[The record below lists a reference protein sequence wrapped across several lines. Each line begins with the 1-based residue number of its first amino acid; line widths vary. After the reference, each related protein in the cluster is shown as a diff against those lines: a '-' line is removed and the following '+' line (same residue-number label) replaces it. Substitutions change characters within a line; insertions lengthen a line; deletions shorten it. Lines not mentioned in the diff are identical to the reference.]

1 MAGRRQQIRIKRPLK
16 KLVPYLLQAKEQNMN
31 EADTVRRVTKVLE
44 DALGYDPLVEISR
57 EAQLKGKYLDLL
69 IKVDDVA
76 RLTVEAKRAGIKL
89 RDRHIDQ
96 AYTYAS
102 TNNIPWVLLT
112 NGVVW
117 NLYHLTFE
125 EGIEYERA
133 FSVDFSKHDLDAA
146 ADKLVLLHR
155 ENVRKGGLEDFWECQ
170 IALSWPSIAKAL
182 FQEDV
187 LRRIRREIRRTAG
200 ILIDTEDLSE
210 RLREMMSPEVRET
223 IGQVKVRKRTRRR
236 KTTGREDDL
245 CEPESAATTK
255 AQADAGDRPSGPPA
269 KDSSQL

>member
-1 MAGRRQQIRIKRPLK
+1 MHIKRPLRK
-16 KLVPYLLQAKEQNMN
+16 MVPYLLQAKEQNMN

-44 DALGYDPLVEISR
+44 DVLGYDPLVEISR

-69 IKVDDVA
+69 IKVNDVA
-76 RLTVEAKRAGIKL
+76 KFIVEVKRAGIKL

-102 TNNIPWVLLT
+102 TNNLPWILLT

-133 FSVDFSKHDLDAA
+133 FSVDFSKLDLDAA
-146 ADKLVLLHR
+146 SDKLVLLHR
-155 ENVRKGGLEDFWECQ
+155 ENVRKGGLESYWECQ

-187 LRRIRREIRRTAG
+187 LRRIRREIRHTAG

-223 IGQVKVRKRTRRR
+223 IGQVRVRKKSRR
-236 KTTGREDDL
+236 KKIRGQTRDKSVSEPAERTETLEDTGGI
-245 CEPESAATTK
+245 EPDTE
-255 AQADAGDRPSGPPA
+255 
-269 KDSSQL
+269 L

>member
-1 MAGRRQQIRIKRPLK
+1 
-16 KLVPYLLQAKEQNMN
+16 MN

-44 DALGYDPLVEISR
+44 DALGYDPMLEIGR

-76 RLTVEAKRAGIKL
+76 RLIVEVKRAGIKL

-133 FSVDFSKHDLDAA
+133 FSLDFSKLDLEAA
-146 ADKLVLLHR
+146 ADKLALLHR

-223 IGQVKVRKRTRRR
+223 IGQVKVRKRSRRR
-236 KTTGREDDL
+236 KIQDQERSPRL
-245 CEPESAATTK
+245 PESTT
-255 AQADAGDRPSGPPA
+255 APGTQGNVSNMSPVPPV
-269 KDSSQL
+269 KDTSQL

>member
-1 MAGRRQQIRIKRPLK
+1 
-16 KLVPYLLQAKEQNMN
+16 MN

-44 DALGYDPLVEISR
+44 DVLGYDPLAEISR
-57 EAQLKGKYLDLL
+57 EAQLKGKYLDIL

-76 RLTVEAKRAGIKL
+76 KLIVEVKRAGIKL

-125 EGIEYERA
+125 EGIEYEKA
-133 FSVDFSKHDLDAA
+133 FSLDFSKLDLDAA
-146 ADKLVLLHR
+146 ADKLALLHR
-155 ENVRKGGLEDFWECQ
+155 ENVLKGGLEDFWECQ

-187 LRRIRREIRRTAG
+187 LRRIRREIRHTAG

-236 KTTGREDDL
+236 KAPDREQDRCLHESGTTTETRTN
-245 CEPESAATTK
+245 ANYV
-255 AQADAGDRPSGPPA
+255 PPNPTV

>member
-1 MAGRRQQIRIKRPLK
+1 
-16 KLVPYLLQAKEQNMN
+16 MN

-44 DALGYDPLVEISR
+44 DVLGYDPLAEISR
-57 EAQLKGKYLDLL
+57 EAQLKGKYLDIL

-76 RLTVEAKRAGIKL
+76 KLIVEVKRAGIKL

-125 EGIEYERA
+125 EGIEYEKA
-133 FSVDFSKHDLDAA
+133 FSLDFSKLDLDTA
-146 ADKLVLLHR
+146 ADKLALLHR
-155 ENVRKGGLEDFWECQ
+155 ENVRRGGMEDFWECQ

-182 FQEDV
+182 FREDV
-187 LRRIRREIRRTAG
+187 LRRIRREIRHTAG
-200 ILIDTEDLSE
+200 ILIDTEDLAE

-223 IGQVKVRKRTRRR
+223 IGQVKVRKRIRRR
-236 KTTGREDDL
+236 KAPSKEQDRCSGEPVASAETLEKASDL
-245 CEPESAATTK
+245 T
-255 AQADAGDRPSGPPA
+255 SGPPE